1 MADTPDISQVV
12 ESAVAESL
20 EAHLAELRTVL
31 RAEIVEKINAA
42 MAPLIEEA
50 AKSSKGNKKEE
61 PAPGTGPTDLLNA
74 AVASIYDAPGQG
86 DILKAL
92 LDGLTQFT
100 SRAALFVVK
109 GGSIAAWQA
118 RGFEKDIKGF
128 TADSSSG
135 LAGRAIRDKEPVN
148 AAATEFDSKFISTHG
163 NPFDGNAC
171 VLPIVV
177 RDKVAA
183 VVYIDS
189 GTEAEGKADESAAR
203 VLVRSTASWLE
214 LLALRKGS
222 GAAAAEAP
230 EPPPTSAPAP
240 AEAGPPPT
248 SFEAEPPPAPAA
260 EAPKA
265 APAAA
270 SSGPD
275 LSSLSKEDQEV
286 HKKAKRFAKLLVDEI
301 KLYNK
306 GKVEE
311 GRANKDIYK
320 RLQEDI
326 DKSRSTYEKRYNNS
340 VAGPANYF
348 QAEIIRILADNDV
361 SLLGSDFPQ

>member
-50 AKSSKGNKKEE
+50 AKSSKGAQKEE
-61 PAPGTGPTDLLNA
+61 HAPGTGPTDLLNA

-92 LDGLTQFT
+92 LDGLAQFT

-148 AAATEFDSKFISTHG
+148 AAAAEFDAKFISTHG
-163 NPFDGNAC
+163 NPSDGNAC

-177 RDKVAA
+177 REKVAA
-183 VVYIDS
+183 VVYIDA
-189 GTEAEGKADESAAR
+189 GTEAEGKSDESAAR

-214 LLALRKGS
+214 LLALRKAGG
-222 GAAAAEAP
+222 GASATEAP
-230 EPPPTSAPAP
+230 EAPVSAAPP
-240 AEAGPPPT
+240 AEAGPPPQAAE
-248 SFEAEPPPAPAA
+248 SEPPPAP
-260 EAPKA
+260 EPPKPAA
-265 APAAA
+265 APA

-361 SLLGSDFPQ
+361 SLLGADFPQ

>member
-1 MADTPDISQVV
+1 MADTPDISK
-12 ESAVAESL
+12 AVNDIVSKSV
-20 EAHLAELRTVL
+20 EAHLDELRVVL
-31 RAEIVEKINAA
+31 RAEIVEKINEAVE
-42 MAPLIEEA
+42 PLIEAA
-50 AKSSKGNKKEE
+50 AKAGKGKKGKGEE
-61 PAPGTGPTDLLNA
+61 HTPGGGPTDLLNA

-92 LDGLTQFT
+92 LEGLAQFT
-100 SRAALFVVK
+100 ARAALFVVK

-128 TADSSSG
+128 TADSSAG

-148 AAATEFDSKFISTHG
+148 AAAAEFDSKFISTHG

-183 VVYIDS
+183 VVYTDG
-189 GTEAEGKADESAAR
+189 GTETDGKFDESAAR

-214 LLALRKGS
+214 LISLRKGA
-222 GAAAAEAP
+222 GA
-230 EPPPTSAPAP
+230 AP
-240 AEAGPPPT
+240 AEAEPAPPP
-248 SFEAEPPPAPAA
+248 PPPVEAAPPPP

-265 APAAA
+265 AAAAA
-270 SSGPD
+270 SAGPD
-275 LSSLSKEDQEV
+275 LSELSKEDQEV

-301 KLYNK
+301 KLYNQA
-306 GKVEE
+306 KVTE
-311 GRANKDIYK
+311 GRQNKDIYN

-326 DKSRSTYEKRYNNS
+326 DKSRATYEKRYKS
-340 VAGPANYF
+340 TAAGSADYF
-348 QAEIIRILADNDV
+348 TSEVIRILADNDA
-361 SLLGSDFPQ
+361 SLLGADFPQ

>member
-1 MADTPDISQVV
+1 MADTPDISQAV
-12 ESAVAESL
+12 EKAVSEAL
-20 EAHLAELRTVL
+20 DAHLNELRTVL
-31 RAEIVEKINAA
+31 RAEIIEKIN
-42 MAPLIEEA
+42 EA
-50 AKSSKGNKKEE
+50 AKPLFEAAAKSGVKQKEE
-61 PAPGTGPTDLLNA
+61 HAPGTAPTDILNA
-74 AVASIYDAPGQG
+74 AVASIYDAPGQA

-92 LDGLTQFT
+92 LEGLSQFT
-100 SRAALFVVK
+100 ARAALFVVK

-128 TADSSSG
+128 TADSTTG

-148 AAATEFDSKFISTHG
+148 AAATEFDDKFISTHG
-163 NPFDGNAC
+163 NPSDGNAC

-183 VVYIDS
+183 LVYIDS
-189 GTEAEGKADESAAR
+189 GTNPNGTSDESASR

-214 LLALRKGS
+214 ILALRKAS
-222 GAAAAEAP
+222 GGVSAAAEAVP
-230 EPPPTSAPAP
+230 EPPP
-240 AEAGPPPT
+240 PPPP
-248 SFEAEPPPAPAA
+248 AHEPPPAPKQVEAA
-260 EAPKA
+260 PPPPPVAEPPKA
-265 APAAA
+265 AAA
-270 SSGPD
+270 SGPD
-275 LSSLSKEDQEV
+275 LSDLSKEDQEV

-311 GRANKDIYK
+311 GRQNKDIYK

-326 DKSRSTYEKRYNNS
+326 DKSRATYEKRYNS
-340 VAGPANYF
+340 TAAGSADYF
-348 QAEIIRILADNDV
+348 TSEVIRILADNDV